1 MQYFVRRLVQAIWA
15 VFGSITI
22 VFVLMSSSGDP
33 AVLLVPSDAPNYRE
47 ALESMRQQL
56 GTDKPLIVRY
66 GQVMSHLLRGDFGYS
81 IRERRPA
88 FDVVIERLPATF
100 ALAGVSF
107 AIATIVGVLLGV
119 VGASARKRSTDSI
132 VNSVALLGLTIPSYW
147 LSLILI
153 LIFAEMLR
161 WFPAFG
167 GGTFRHLVLPAIALA
182 PYSASIIARVA
193 RTSLLDIMHRDYI
206 RTARAKGL
214 REYRIMWKHVLKGA
228 ALPIVTT
235 IGLRAGVLLTG
246 SIPVEVVF
254 AFPGA
259 GNLAVQAI
267 SFRDTPVVLAFMALF
282 AVCIVAVSLLTDILY
297 SQLDPRVRYS

>member
-1 MQYFVRRLVQAIWA
+1 MQYVLRRFVQAIWA
-15 VFGSITI
+15 VFGAITV

-33 AVLLVPSDAPNYRE
+33 AVLLVPVDAPNYFE
-47 ALESMRQQL
+47 ALETMRHQL
-56 GTDKPLIVRY
+56 GSDRPLIVRY

-88 FDVVIERLPATF
+88 VDVVLERLPATF

-107 AIATIVGVLLGV
+107 AIATAVGVLLGIA
-119 VGASARKRSTDSI
+119 GASARRPTTDRF
-132 VNSVALLGLTIPSYW
+132 VNGVALLGLTVPSYW

-153 LIFAEMLR
+153 LVFAEMLR
-161 WFPAFG
+161 WLPAFG
-167 GGTFRHLVLPAIALA
+167 GGGFRHLILPAIALA
-182 PYSASIIARVA
+182 PYSASIIARVTRA
-193 RTSLLDIMHRDYI
+193 SLLDILHRDYI

-235 IGLRAGVLLTG
+235 IGLRAGVLITG

-267 SFRDTPVVLAFMALF
+267 SYRDTPVVLAFMALF